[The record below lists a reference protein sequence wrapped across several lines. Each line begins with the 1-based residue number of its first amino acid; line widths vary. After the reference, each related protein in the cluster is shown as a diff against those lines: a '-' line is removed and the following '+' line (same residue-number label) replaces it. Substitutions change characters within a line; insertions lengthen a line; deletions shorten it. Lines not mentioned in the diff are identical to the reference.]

1 MLWLINTAVILIFL
15 AACVLLLIRLRSA
28 GQQIGHWK
36 IEASTHLGRARAW
49 KAQAEAFER
58 AGKAKDEQL
67 ALCEEHITAERQR
80 AERLA
85 GELQKAED
93 KLERANAVIEQ
104 LNGELENAKDD
115 KRELQLQL
123 LKAMRDVMSGT
134 VLDEAKRRGEAPVF
148 NSAISEQEWAN
159 IFAYNG
165 SGQGQVDLNDE

>member
-1 MLWLINTAVILIFL
+1 MLWLINTAAILIFL
-15 AACVLLLIRLRSA
+15 AVCVLLLIRLRIA

-58 AGKAKDEQL
+58 AGKTKDEQL

-93 KLERANAVIEQ
+93 KLERANTVIGQKDGEIVRLSGDLEALRRAAAAVP
-104 LNGELENAKDD
+104 ADA
-115 KRELQLQL
+115 R
-123 LKAMRDVMSGT
+123 
-134 VLDEAKRRGEAPVF
+134 
-148 NSAISEQEWAN
+148 EWAN

-165 SGQGQVDLNDE
+165 TGQGQVDLNDE

>member
-1 MLWLINTAVILIFL
+1 MLWLINTALFLIFL
-15 AACVLLLIRLRSA
+15 AACVLLLIRLRGA

-67 ALCEEHITAERQR
+67 ALCEEHIAAERQR

-93 KLERANAVIEQ
+93 KLERANAVIGQ
-104 LNGELENAKDD
+104 KDGEIVRLSGDLEA
-115 KRELQLQL
+115 L
-123 LKAMRDVMSGT
+123 
-134 VLDEAKRRGEAPVF
+134 RRAAAAAP
-148 NSAISEQEWAN
+148 ADAREWAN

>member
-1 MLWLINTAVILIFL
+1 MLWLINTALFLMFL

-67 ALCEEHITAERQR
+67 ALCGEHIAAERQR

-93 KLERANAVIEQ
+93 KLERANAVIGQ
-104 LNGELENAKDD
+104 KDGEIVRLSGDLET
-115 KRELQLQL
+115 L
-123 LKAMRDVMSGT
+123 
-134 VLDEAKRRGEAPVF
+134 RRAAAAAP
-148 NSAISEQEWAN
+148 ADAREWAN

>member
-1 MLWLINTAVILIFL
+1 MLWLINTAAILIFL
-15 AACVLLLIRLRSA
+15 AACVLLMIRLRSA

-58 AGKAKDEQL
+58 AGKVKDEQL

-93 KLERANAVIEQ
+93 KLERANAVIGQ
-104 LNGELENAKDD
+104 KDGEIVRLSGDLEAL
-115 KRELQLQL
+115 RR
-123 LKAMRDVMSGT
+123 AATSGT
-134 VLDEAKRRGEAPVF
+134 VLDEVKRRGEAPIF
-148 NSAISEQEWAN
+148 NSAINAKEWAN

-165 SGQGQVDLNDE
+165 TGQGQVDLNDE

>member
-1 MLWLINTAVILIFL
+1 MLWLINTAVILIFF

-28 GQQIGHWK
+28 VQQTGHWK

-85 GELQKAED
+85 GELQKVED
-93 KLERANAVIEQ
+93 KLERANAVIGKKD
-104 LNGELENAKDD
+104 GEIVRLSGDLEAL
-115 KRELQLQL
+115 RR
-123 LKAMRDVMSGT
+123 AAASGT
-134 VLDEAKRRGEAPVF
+134 VLDEVKRRGEAPVF
-148 NSAISEQEWAN
+148 NSAINAKEWAN

>member
-1 MLWLINTAVILIFL
+1 MLWLINTALFLILL
-15 AACVLLLIRLRSA
+15 AACVLLLIRLRGA

-67 ALCEEHITAERQR
+67 ALCEEHIAAERQR

-93 KLERANAVIEQ
+93 KLERANAVIGQ
-104 LNGELENAKDD
+104 KDGEIVRLSGDLEA
-115 KRELQLQL
+115 L
-123 LKAMRDVMSGT
+123 
-134 VLDEAKRRGEAPVF
+134 RRAAAAVP
-148 NSAISEQEWAN
+148 ADAREWAN

>member
-1 MLWLINTAVILIFL
+1 MLWLINTALFLIFL
-15 AACVLLLIRLRSA
+15 AACVLLLIRLRGA

-93 KLERANAVIEQ
+93 KLGRANTVIGQ
-104 LNGELENAKDD
+104 KDGEIVRLSGDLEAL
-115 KRELQLQL
+115 RR
-123 LKAMRDVMSGT
+123 AAASGT
-134 VLDEAKRRGEAPVF
+134 VLDEVKRRGEAPVF
-148 NSAISEQEWAN
+148 NSAINAKEWAN

-165 SGQGQVDLNDE
+165 TGQGQVDLNDE

>member
-1 MLWLINTAVILIFL
+1 MLWLINTALFLIFL
-15 AACVLLLIRLRSA
+15 AACVLLLIRLRGA

-67 ALCEEHITAERQR
+67 ALCEEHIAAERQR

-93 KLERANAVIEQ
+93 KLERANAVIGQ
-104 LNGELENAKDD
+104 KDGEIVRLSGDLES
-115 KRELQLQL
+115 L
-123 LKAMRDVMSGT
+123 
-134 VLDEAKRRGEAPVF
+134 RRAA
-148 NSAISEQEWAN
+148 SAVPADAREWAN

-165 SGQGQVDLNDE
+165 TGQGQVDLNDV

>member
-1 MLWLINTAVILIFL
+1 MLWLINTALFLIFL
-15 AACVLLLIRLRSA
+15 AACVLLLIRLRGA

-93 KLERANAVIEQ
+93 KLERANAVIGQ
-104 LNGELENAKDD
+104 KDGEIVRLSGDLEA
-115 KRELQLQL
+115 L
-123 LKAMRDVMSGT
+123 
-134 VLDEAKRRGEAPVF
+134 RRAAAAVP
-148 NSAISEQEWAN
+148 ADAREWAN

>member
-1 MLWLINTAVILIFL
+1 MLWLINTALFLIFL
-15 AACVLLLIRLRSA
+15 AACVLLLIRLRGA

-67 ALCEEHITAERQR
+67 ALCEEHIAAERQR

-93 KLERANAVIEQ
+93 KLERANALIGQ
-104 LNGELENAKDD
+104 KDGEIVRLSGDLEA
-115 KRELQLQL
+115 L
-123 LKAMRDVMSGT
+123 
-134 VLDEAKRRGEAPVF
+134 RRAATAAP
-148 NSAISEQEWAN
+148 ADAREWAN

-165 SGQGQVDLNDE
+165 TGQGQVDLNDE

>member
-1 MLWLINTAVILIFL
+1 MLWLINTALFLIFL

-93 KLERANAVIEQ
+93 KLERANAVIGQ
-104 LNGELENAKDD
+104 KDGEIVRLSGDLEA
-115 KRELQLQL
+115 L
-123 LKAMRDVMSGT
+123 
-134 VLDEAKRRGEAPVF
+134 RRAAAAAP
-148 NSAISEQEWAN
+148 ADAREWAN

>member
-1 MLWLINTAVILIFL
+1 MLWLINTALFLIFL
-15 AACVLLLIRLRSA
+15 AACVLLLIRLRGA

-93 KLERANAVIEQ
+93 KLERANAVIGQ
-104 LNGELENAKDD
+104 KDGEIVRLSGDLEA
-115 KRELQLQL
+115 L
-123 LKAMRDVMSGT
+123 
-134 VLDEAKRRGEAPVF
+134 RRAAAAAP
-148 NSAISEQEWAN
+148 ADAREWAN

-165 SGQGQVDLNDE
+165 TGQGQVDLNDE

>member
-1 MLWLINTAVILIFL
+1 MLWLINTALLLIFL
-15 AACVLLLIRLRSA
+15 AACVLLLIRLRGA

-67 ALCEEHITAERQR
+67 ALCEEHIAAERQR

-93 KLERANAVIEQ
+93 KLERANAVIGQ
-104 LNGELENAKDD
+104 KDGEIVRLSGDLEA
-115 KRELQLQL
+115 L
-123 LKAMRDVMSGT
+123 
-134 VLDEAKRRGEAPVF
+134 RRAAAAAP
-148 NSAISEQEWAN
+148 ADAREWAN

>member
-1 MLWLINTAVILIFL
+1 MLWLINTALFLIFL

-85 GELQKAED
+85 GELQKTED
-93 KLERANAVIEQ
+93 KLERANEVIGQ
-104 LNGELENAKDD
+104 KDGEIVRLSGDLEAL
-115 KRELQLQL
+115 RR
-123 LKAMRDVMSGT
+123 AAASGT
-134 VLDEAKRRGEAPVF
+134 VLDEVKRRGEAPVF
-148 NSAISEQEWAN
+148 NSAINAKEWAN

-165 SGQGQVDLNDE
+165 TGQGQVDLNDE

>member
-1 MLWLINTAVILIFL
+1 MLWLINTALFLMFL

-67 ALCEEHITAERQR
+67 ALCEEHIAAERQR

-93 KLERANAVIEQ
+93 KLERANAVIGQ
-104 LNGELENAKDD
+104 KDGEIVRLSGDLES
-115 KRELQLQL
+115 L
-123 LKAMRDVMSGT
+123 
-134 VLDEAKRRGEAPVF
+134 RRAATAVP
-148 NSAISEQEWAN
+148 ADAREWAN

>member
-1 MLWLINTAVILIFL
+1 MLWLINTALFLIFL

-93 KLERANAVIEQ
+93 KLERANAVIGQ
-104 LNGELENAKDD
+104 KDGEIVRLSGDLEAL
-115 KRELQLQL
+115 RR
-123 LKAMRDVMSGT
+123 AAASGT
-134 VLDEAKRRGEAPVF
+134 ILDEVKRRGEAPVF
-148 NSAISEQEWAN
+148 NSAINAKEWAN

-165 SGQGQVDLNDE
+165 SSQGQVDLNDE

>member
-1 MLWLINTAVILIFL
+1 MLWLINTALFLIFL
-15 AACVLLLIRLRSA
+15 AACVLLIRLRSA

-80 AERLA
+80 VERLA

-93 KLERANAVIEQ
+93 KLERANAVIGQ
-104 LNGELENAKDD
+104 KDGEIVRLSGDLEAL
-115 KRELQLQL
+115 RR
-123 LKAMRDVMSGT
+123 AAASGT
-134 VLDEAKRRGEAPVF
+134 VLDEVKRRGEAPVF
-148 NSAISEQEWAN
+148 NSAINAKEWAN

-165 SGQGQVDLNDE
+165 TGQGQVDLNDE

>member
-1 MLWLINTAVILIFL
+1 MYMLISVI
-15 AACVLLLIRLRSA
+15 AAAGIAAAGAFALLWRLKCR
-28 GQQIGHWK
+28 
-36 IEASTHLGRARAW
+36 ETRE
-49 KAQAEAFER
+49 AEAAGERWERLAGIFER

-93 KLERANAVIEQ
+93 KLERANTVIGQKDGEIVRLSGDLEALRRAAAAVP
-104 LNGELENAKDD
+104 ADA
-115 KRELQLQL
+115 R
-123 LKAMRDVMSGT
+123 
-134 VLDEAKRRGEAPVF
+134 
-148 NSAISEQEWAN
+148 EWAN

>member
-1 MLWLINTAVILIFL
+1 MLWLINTAAILIFL
-15 AACVLLLIRLRSA
+15 AVCVLLLIRLRIA

-67 ALCEEHITAERQR
+67 ALCEEHIAAERQR

-93 KLERANAVIEQ
+93 KLERANAVIGQ
-104 LNGELENAKDD
+104 KDGEIVRLSGDLEA
-115 KRELQLQL
+115 L
-123 LKAMRDVMSGT
+123 
-134 VLDEAKRRGEAPVF
+134 RRAAAAAP
-148 NSAISEQEWAN
+148 ADAREWAN

>member
-1 MLWLINTAVILIFL
+1 MYMLISVI
-15 AACVLLLIRLRSA
+15 AAAGIAAAGAFALLWRLKCR
-28 GQQIGHWK
+28 
-36 IEASTHLGRARAW
+36 ELRE
-49 KAQAEAFER
+49 AEAAGERWERLAGIFER

-104 LNGELENAKDD
+104 LNGELENAKVD

-123 LKAMRDVMSGT
+123 LKAMRNVMRGT

-165 SGQGQVDLNDE
+165 TGQGQVDLNDE

>member
-1 MLWLINTAVILIFL
+1 MLWLINTAAILICL
-15 AACVLLLIRLRSA
+15 AACVLLLIRLRSV
-28 GQQIGHWK
+28 GQQSWHWK
-36 IEASTHLGRARAW
+36 IEASTQLGRARAW
-49 KAQAEAFER
+49 KAQAEAFEQ

-93 KLERANAVIEQ
+93 KLERANAVIGQ
-104 LNGELENAKDD
+104 KDGEIVRLSGDLEA
-115 KRELQLQL
+115 L
-123 LKAMRDVMSGT
+123 
-134 VLDEAKRRGEAPVF
+134 RRAAAAVP
-148 NSAISEQEWAN
+148 ADAREWAN